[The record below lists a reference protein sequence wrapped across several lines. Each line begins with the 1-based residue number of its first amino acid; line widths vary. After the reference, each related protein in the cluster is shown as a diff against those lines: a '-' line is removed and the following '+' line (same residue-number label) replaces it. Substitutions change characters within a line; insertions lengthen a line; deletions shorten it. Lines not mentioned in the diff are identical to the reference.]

1 MLYNTFNSGSIQYIQ
16 TRRVKEY
23 RRKSNYYEEKYESIV
38 DLLSK
43 LNQQLSDIKSNYG
56 LEDYAPSYV
65 RDDIVQYQYGEC
77 EGKLKK
83 KISTLLSKLESKR
96 DVLIVQ
102 QRIVY
107 DLFITYYNYAI
118 WEEYR

>member
-1 MLYNTFNSGSIQYIQ
+1 M
-16 TRRVKEY
+16 KEY

-38 DLLSK
+38 DSLSK

-56 LEDYAPSYV
+56 LED
-65 RDDIVQYQYGEC
+65 YQYGEC